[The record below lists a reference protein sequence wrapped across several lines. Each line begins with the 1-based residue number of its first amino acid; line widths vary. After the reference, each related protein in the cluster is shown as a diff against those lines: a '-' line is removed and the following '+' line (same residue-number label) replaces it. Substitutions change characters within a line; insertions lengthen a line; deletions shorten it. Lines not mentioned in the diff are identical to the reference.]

1 MILKM
6 SRKQLYEHFV
16 KTDWNGLATKIKQ
29 LKKKYQNK
37 RNEKI

>member
-1 MILKM
+1 M

>member
-1 MILKM
+1 M
-6 SRKQLYEHFV
+6 SRKKIYEHFI

-29 LKKKYQNK
+29 LKKKTQNK

>member
-37 RNEKI
+37 RNEKV

>member
-6 SRKQLYEHFV
+6 SRKQIYEHFI

-29 LKKKYQNK
+29 LKKKIQNK